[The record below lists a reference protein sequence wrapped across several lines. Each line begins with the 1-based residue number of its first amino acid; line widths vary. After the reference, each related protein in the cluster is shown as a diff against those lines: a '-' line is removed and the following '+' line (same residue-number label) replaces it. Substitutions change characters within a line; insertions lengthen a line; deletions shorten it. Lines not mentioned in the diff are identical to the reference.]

1 MHSTTSWKL
10 RKDLPR
16 ATATVCLVSSM
27 LLSIPLYGQ
36 SSPAWTSASSFGGSG
51 SDTGEAVKVDR
62 SGNRYVTGE
71 FSATAYFPLRAAA
84 ETDDDRRAAQS
95 ASARKALTSGGG
107 TDIFLAK
114 YDRTGKLR
122 WLTQAGGPGEDDGFD
137 LAFDAARNV
146 YVTGEFTNSAKFHG
160 ISGTDQT
167 VAGLG
172 KTIFLAKYTPS
183 GVLAWVQTGTATFD
197 SINEGNSV
205 AIEPVTGSIY
215 LTGIGQGDTTFSSSN
230 GTTHSVAG
238 PGTWHMVLVK
248 YDTAG
253 NFQWGQSN
261 QAEPNSN
268 SRRVAVDLDNNVYA
282 TGWMEGRTT
291 FHSNDGHDL
300 TVAGFSGPVQTFP
313 DFPGDAFVV
322 KYDENGNVQW
332 VNHIGGYKAIGAN
345 IATSRDGKVSITGYI
360 GNIANSLPE
369 QAATIVTSQPG
380 GNSINLGGGKFTAP
394 YNKDVFF
401 ATYDDEGVL
410 LNARRF
416 GGVKDEGGTG
426 IAYDRR
432 SKLIVAGIFQHT
444 IKIEGRTLTGKNSS
458 NLFLAKFAR
467 DEGSCIA
474 EGGTGFDEPHASA
487 ANTLNW
493 IKAADGPFI
502 GTLEVGPRIGL
513 TARGDVLVTGA
524 YQPAAQFDDFKLQS
538 AGLQDGFL
546 ALLRGPEEDEH
557 RRHDAEHFDQ
567 P

>member
-1 MHSTTSWKL
+1 MRSTISWKL
-10 RKDLPR
+10 RKDLRR
-16 ATATVCLVSSM
+16 ATATVCLVSGM

-36 SSPAWTSASSFGGSG
+36 TSPAWTSASTFGGSG

-62 SGNRYVTGE
+62 NGNRYVTGE

-84 ETDDDRRAAQS
+84 EMDDDRRAAQS
-95 ASARKALTSGGG
+95 ASARRALTSGGG

-114 YDRTGKLR
+114 YDRSGKLK
-122 WLTQAGGPGEDDGFD
+122 WLTQAGGAGEDDGFD
-137 LAFDAARNV
+137 VAFDAARNV
-146 YVTGEFTNSAKFHG
+146 YVTGEFTNSATFHG
-160 ISGTDQT
+160 INSTDQT
-167 VAGLG
+167 VVGLG

-205 AIEPVTGSIY
+205 AVEPVTGSIY
-215 LTGIGQGDTTFSSSN
+215 VTGIGQGDTTFSSSN

-291 FHSNDGHDL
+291 FHSNDGNDL
-300 TVAGFSGPVQTFP
+300 TVDGFSGPVQTFP
-313 DFPGDAFVV
+313 DYPGDAFVV

-332 VNHIGGYKAIGAN
+332 VNHIGGYKAIGTA
-345 IATSRDGKVSITGYI
+345 IATSRDGRVSITGYI

-380 GNSINLGGGKFTAP
+380 GNNINLGGGRFTAP

-410 LNARRF
+410 LDARRF

-426 IAYDRR
+426 IAYDRH

-444 IKIEGRTLTGKNSS
+444 IKIEGHTLTGKNSS

-467 DEGSCIA
+467 DERRCVAS
-474 EGGTGFDEPHASA
+474 GTGSDEQHASTA
-487 ANTLNW
+487 DTLNW
-493 IKAADGPFI
+493 IKGADGPFI

-513 TARGDVLVTGA
+513 TAQGNVLVTGA
-524 YQPAAQFDDFKLQS
+524 YQPAAQFDGFKLQS

-567 P
+567 Q